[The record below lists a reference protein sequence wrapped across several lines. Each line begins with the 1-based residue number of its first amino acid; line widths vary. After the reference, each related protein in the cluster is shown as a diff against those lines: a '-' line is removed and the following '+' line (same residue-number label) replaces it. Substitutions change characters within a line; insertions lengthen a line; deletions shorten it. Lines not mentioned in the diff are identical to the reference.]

1 MVRNIILFLVVI
13 FYLLACSQSA
23 QLEYEVKDKEPNMFE
38 EKMTDDEKDVA
49 DNDFFQSIE
58 KMKISE
64 EGFLL
69 IAKYLIESAKESD
82 FKEVDPILGK
92 KEKMYSKDFKDPYV
106 SYHYVQIPHNPEVE
120 VYLKYRKDNN
130 KLTYLSLK
138 SSGSAGAFK
147 LGSYDLNVLDVLN
160 LKVVEKVLP
169 DDSNKLFKYS
179 LTDSNFEYEVY
190 GTDNIDN
197 KPPKEFYIFRV
208 YIN

>member
-1 MVRNIILFLVVI
+1 
-13 FYLLACSQSA
+13 
-23 QLEYEVKDKEPNMFE
+23 
-38 EKMTDDEKDVA
+38 
-49 DNDFFQSIE
+49 
-58 KMKISE
+58 MKISE

-69 IAKYLIESAKESD
+69 IAKYLIESAKDSD

-106 SYHYVQIPHNPEVE
+106 SYHYVQIPHNPEIE

-130 KLTYLSLK
+130 KLAYLSLK

-169 DDSNKLFKYS
+169 NDSNKVFKYS

-190 GTDNIDN
+190 GADNIDN
-197 KPPKEFYIFRV
+197 KLPKEFYIFRV